1 MNSTLNNLPPLLD
14 FLQGL
19 MPPSHI
25 ALVGAGNGKTPWAQ
39 WINTQAVPAILVE
52 ADDQQFAT
60 LQRQQAAGS
69 WAQAR
74 LLHAVVAAEA
84 GEVAFYTSNLA
95 TESGLLPAE
104 DLRQLWPNLHTLQSS
119 QRQATALAQLLA
131 LEQAQAQHQWLLL
144 DCLPAA
150 SLLKTAASA
159 LSQLDVVVARVV
171 LTENK
176 SYQIPGAGLAELTGL
191 LPAFTQLALQPTR
204 HPDIA
209 YALFVRDYRS
219 ATVQALKAHAAEG
232 QAKQAAQQAQA
243 DLQAQ
248 LAKIQTEKAEMLKK
262 QELQAQAQQA
272 LQADLIQTAH
282 ARDTEAKAKQAAQ
295 QAQADLQAQLAK
307 IQTEKAEML
316 KKQELQA
323 QAQQALQADLIQT
336 AHARDTEAKAKQAA
350 QQAQA
355 DLQARLDKPQQ
366 KFSSDADIDDFIE
379 DIAPFF
385 LNRSIVYVDVGA
397 YIGEVFTKLLASKKF
412 KIREAHL
419 IEPNPES
426 YQKLQAAAKASKMQS
441 CNTYHIGI
449 SNNVGTAKFK
459 AAQSMTKRVRA
470 DISSEN
476 SSNIFETECRK
487 LDDIAELFTDRRA
500 HLMKL
505 DVEGEELDVLK
516 SAQYLLE
523 EQRIDVLYVEVG
535 FNRSGTQQTYFGN
548 LDALLQKYGYRV
560 FKIYEQKNEWID
572 DSPLLRR
579 CNVAYM
585 SSGFSSMYSYSKI
598 SKMNVL

>member
-95 TESGLLPAE
+95 TESGLLPSE
-104 DLRQLWPNLHTLQSS
+104 DLQQLWPNLHTLQSS
-119 QRQATALAQLLA
+119 QRQAIALAQLLA
-131 LEQAQAQHQWLLL
+131 PEQAQAQAQHQWLLL

-232 QAKQAAQQAQA
+232 Q
-243 DLQAQ
+243 
-248 LAKIQTEKAEMLKK
+248 
-262 QELQAQAQQA
+262 
-272 LQADLIQTAH
+272 
-282 ARDTEAKAKQAAQ
+282 AKQAAQ

>member
-232 QAKQAAQQAQA
+232 Q
-243 DLQAQ
+243 
-248 LAKIQTEKAEMLKK
+248 
-262 QELQAQAQQA
+262 
-272 LQADLIQTAH
+272 
-282 ARDTEAKAKQAAQ
+282 AKQAAQ

>member
-131 LEQAQAQHQWLLL
+131 LEQAQAQAQHQWLLL

-232 QAKQAAQQAQA
+232 Q
-243 DLQAQ
+243 
-248 LAKIQTEKAEMLKK
+248 
-262 QELQAQAQQA
+262 
-272 LQADLIQTAH
+272 
-282 ARDTEAKAKQAAQ
+282 AKQAAQ